1 MFAGHIG
8 AGLAIGRADRRINVG
23 VLISAALLLD
33 GVLWLF
39 ILLGWESVSIPADF
53 PRSYQPHFNF
63 PYSHSLLGSLVWSV
77 FAALAAYWWLPRSG
91 GRKLRAAA
99 LIGAAAFSHWLLDA
113 LVHAPELPLAGPQS
127 RLIGWGLWDA
137 VPLALTVEGLVVAA
151 GLWLYLPRAPISR
164 GSKCGVFALGAMAL
178 GFTIVGMTVAPPP
191 PSADAMAA
199 GSLTTISIV
208 AAVAWWLGRIPGEPA
223 CPSDRHPP
231 PLP

>member
-23 VLISAALLLD
+23 VLIAASLLLD
-33 GVLWLF
+33 VVLWLF

-53 PRSYQPHFNF
+53 PRSHQPHFSF
-63 PYSHSLLGSLVWSV
+63 PYSHSLLGSLAWSV
-77 FAALAAYWWLPRSG
+77 LAALAACWWFPRSG
-91 GRKLRAAA
+91 SMKLRVAA
-99 LIGAAAFSHWLLDA
+99 LVGAAAFSHWLLDA

-127 RLIGWGLWDA
+127 RMVGLGLWDA
-137 VPLALTVEGLVVAA
+137 MPLALTAESLIVAV

-164 GSKCGVFALGAMAL
+164 GRKYGVFALSAVTL

-199 GSLTTISIV
+199 GSLFTVSFA
-208 AAVAWWLGRIPGEPA
+208 AAVAWWLGKISGEPV
-223 CPSDRHPP
+223 CPLDGQSPP
-231 PLP
+231 